1 MAVDPETHE
10 NHTVIDNL
18 HRRMDSQDALLLDI
32 RDTLVAHIATEAS
45 MKPSLDE
52 LVSLWK
58 GSKVISV
65 IIASLAAAGAGLWAL
80 FAWAKDHLK

>member
-65 IIASLAAAGAGLWAL
+65 IIAGLAAAGAGLVGL
-80 FAWAKDHLK
+80 FAWAKDHIK